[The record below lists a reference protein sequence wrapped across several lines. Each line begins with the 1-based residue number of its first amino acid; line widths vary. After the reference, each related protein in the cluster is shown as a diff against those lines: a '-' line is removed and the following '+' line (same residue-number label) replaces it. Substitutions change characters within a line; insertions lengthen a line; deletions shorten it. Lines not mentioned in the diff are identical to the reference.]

1 MRQISCIAIGGTKQ
15 AEQTSFREVINAA
28 RALSSVAS
36 AQLYMASS
44 RFLLAC
50 NSSFASCCSAPGQ
63 FEEEPQLL
71 DVGEAGLASQIS
83 GSK

>member
-1 MRQISCIAIGGTKQ
+1 MPQISYTCRRNK
-15 AEQTSFREVINAA
+15 AEQTLFREVINAT

-71 DVGEAGLASQIS
+71 DVGEAGLASSQIS